1 MLNYLK
7 KYLTVAPNAT
17 GRKNTIQAVNGAVTS
32 YMRKRWGIQ
41 KVREDGDTHHAV
53 DAVIISCVT
62 AGMTKRISEYAKYK
76 ETEYQNPE
84 TGEYFDVDK
93 NTGEVINRFPM
104 PYAWFRN
111 ELLMRCSEDPSRIL
125 HEMPLPNYATDEA
138 VAPIFVSRMPKH
150 KVRGSAHKE
159 TIRQSFEEDGK
170 KFTVSKTPLTDLKLK
185 NGEIENYFNPESD
198 VLLYNALKE
207 RLIAFGGDAKKAFEA
222 PFHKPKSDGSEGPL
236 VKKVKI
242 ICKSTLTVPVLKNT
256 AVADNGS
263 MVRVDV
269 FFVEG
274 EGYYLVPIYVS
285 DTVKKELPNKAIVAH
300 KPYEEWKEMREE
312 NYVFSLYQN
321 DLIGIKLKK
330 EMKFSLVQKNSTLP
344 KNINVKDGLFY
355 YKGTNISG
363 ANISVINNDNTYTVE
378 SLGVKRIPVIEKY
391 QVDVLGNVSKVGKE
405 KRVRFQ

>member
-1 MLNYLK
+1 
-7 KYLTVAPNAT
+7 
-17 GRKNTIQAVNGAVTS
+17 
-32 YMRKRWGIQ
+32 
-41 KVREDGDTHHAV
+41 
-53 DAVIISCVT
+53 
-62 AGMTKRISEYAKYK
+62 MTKRISEYAKYK

-236 VKKVKI
+236 VKKVKL

-274 EGYYLVPIYVS
+274 EGYYLVPIYVA
-285 DTVKKELPNKAIVAH
+285 DTVRKELPNKAITRGKEYSH
-300 KPYEEWKEMREE
+300 WKIMQDSDFT
-312 NYVFSLYQN
+312 FSVYPN
-321 DLIGIKLKK
+321 DLIGFVSSAPVT
-330 EMKFSLVQKNSTLP
+330 FSLINKSSTLAP
-344 KNINVKDGLFY
+344 SKRLKEGLVY
-355 YKGTNISG
+355 YKSTGIST
-363 ANISVINNDNTYTVE
+363 ASFRVVNHDNTYQVS
-378 SLGVKRIPVIEKY
+378 SLGIKTLIRLEKY
-391 QVDVLGNVSKVGKE
+391 QVDVLGNISKVAKE
-405 KRVRFQ
+405 KRMGFK

>member
-1 MLNYLK
+1 
-7 KYLTVAPNAT
+7 
-17 GRKNTIQAVNGAVTS
+17 
-32 YMRKRWGIQ
+32 
-41 KVREDGDTHHAV
+41 
-53 DAVIISCVT
+53 
-62 AGMTKRISEYAKYK
+62 
-76 ETEYQNPE
+76 
-84 TGEYFDVDK
+84 
-93 NTGEVINRFPM
+93 
-104 PYAWFRN
+104 
-111 ELLMRCSEDPSRIL
+111 
-125 HEMPLPNYATDEA
+125 MPLPNYATDEA

-236 VKKVKI
+236 VKKVKL

>member
-1 MLNYLK
+1 M
-7 KYLTVAPNAT
+7 
-17 GRKNTIQAVNGAVTS
+17 
-32 YMRKRWGIQ
+32 
-41 KVREDGDTHHAV
+41 REDGDTHHAV

-84 TGEYFDVDK
+84 TGEYFDVNK

-185 NGEIENYFNPESD
+185 NGEIENYFNPDSD
-198 VLLYNALKE
+198 YLLYNALKE
-207 RLIAFGGDAKKAFEA
+207 RLVAFGGDAKKAFEA

-236 VKKVKI
+236 VKKVKL

-321 DLIGIKLKK
+321 DLMRIR
-330 EMKFSLVQKNSTLP
+330 FSQGNEVQYCRKRTAHSDER
-344 KNINVKDGLFY
+344 VMQEGLFY
-355 YKGTNISG
+355 YRGTNISAG
-363 ANISVINNDNTYTVE
+363 AIGIINHDNTYVIHG
-378 SLGVKRIPVIEKY
+378 LGVKRLPLMEKY
-391 QVDVLGNVSKVGKE
+391 QVDVLGNTSKIGKE
-405 KRVRFQ
+405 KRMGFK